1 MNHFKQTKYRIQ
13 DIIFQVQFKNR
24 MALFSPNHM
33 TQTLSITFPTGIRT
47 PHIPTAHKENSCF
60 MHTTTNR
67 PVKTLLLIARCNSKE

>member
-13 DIIFQVQFKNR
+13 DIIFQVQSKNR

-47 PHIPTAHKENSCF
+47 PHIPIARKEN
-60 MHTTTNR
+60 
-67 PVKTLLLIARCNSKE
+67 LLFYVHHHKQTS